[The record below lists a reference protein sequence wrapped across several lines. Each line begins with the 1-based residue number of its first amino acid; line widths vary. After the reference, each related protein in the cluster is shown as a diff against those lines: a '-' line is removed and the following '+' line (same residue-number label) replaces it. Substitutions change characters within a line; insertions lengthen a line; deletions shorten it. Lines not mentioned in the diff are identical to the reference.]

1 MIKVGIVGAT
11 GYTGV
16 ELLRLLAMHPEVEIV
31 CITSRAEEG
40 RSVADLYPSLRGKLD
55 LRFVAPDPA
64 QLRGCDVIFFA
75 TPHGVAQGMLRE
87 LIGAS
92 LADGPK
98 IIDISADFRLRDQA
112 LWESWYNQPHACPEW
127 IEEAVYGLPELNRD
141 AIRNAQLIACPGCY
155 PTVIQL
161 GFIPLIEAGIV
172 DASQLIAN
180 AATGVSGAGRSAK
193 VDFLFPEVNDSFK
206 AYGIGGHRHQPEIEQ
221 TLAQVAPAGVK
232 PSITFIPHLAP
243 MIRGIH
249 ATLYAPL
256 LDSDCDLQ
264 ALFEERYRDEPFVDV
279 MPAGST
285 PATSSVKSSNM
296 CRLSVFRPGRSDRVV
311 VLAVIDNLT
320 KGSSGQAIQCLNL
333 MFGLEE
339 SLGINQ
345 IAVLP

>member
-1 MIKVGIVGAT
+1 VIKVGIVGAT

-16 ELLRLLAMHPEVEIV
+16 ELLRLLAVHPEVEIV
-31 CITSRAEEG
+31 CVTSRAEEG
-40 RSVADLYPSLRGKLD
+40 RSVAELYPSLRGRLD

-64 QLRGCDVIFFA
+64 QLRSCDAIFFA

-98 IIDISADFRLRDQA
+98 IIDISADFRLRDRP
-112 LWESWYNQPHACPEW
+112 LWERWYNQAHACPEL
-127 IEEAVYGLPELNRD
+127 IEEAVYGLPELNRE
-141 AIRNAQLIACPGCY
+141 AIKKAQLIACPGCY

-161 GFIPLIEAGIV
+161 GFIPLVEAGVV

-206 AYGIGGHRHQPEIEQ
+206 AYGVGGHRHQPEIEQ

-256 LDSDCDLQ
+256 LDQDCDLQ
-264 ALFEERYRDEPFVDV
+264 ALFEERYRNEAFVDV
-279 MPAGST
+279 MPGGST

-296 CRLSVFRPGRSDRVV
+296 CRLSVFRPGRNDRVV

-320 KGSSGQAIQCLNL
+320 KGSSGQAIQCFNL